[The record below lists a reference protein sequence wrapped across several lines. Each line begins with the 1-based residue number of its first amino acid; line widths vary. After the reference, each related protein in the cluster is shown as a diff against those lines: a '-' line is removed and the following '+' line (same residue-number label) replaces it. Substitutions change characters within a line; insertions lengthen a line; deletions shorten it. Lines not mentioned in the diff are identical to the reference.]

1 MSIQSA
7 TAEPLHIAPRD
18 LAGYVGRHL
27 GYSPW
32 RRVTQHDVDR
42 FADVT
47 DDHQWI
53 HVDPE
58 RAAAGPFGA
67 CVAHGFLTLALLA
80 PLVSQVFEVG
90 GAGHAINHRVDR
102 VRFRAPVPVGSNVR
116 AGVRLASVRSRARSF
131 LEVVVAVSIE
141 LEGGDLACTAEQTT
155 LYPGLG

>member
-1 MSIQSA
+1 M
-7 TAEPLHIAPRD
+7 TAQTAPVEPLRIAPQD
-18 LAGYVGRHL
+18 LAGYVDRHL
-27 GYSPW
+27 GYSAW
-32 RRVTQHDVDR
+32 RRVTQDDLNR

-47 DDHQWI
+47 DDRQWI

-58 RAAAGPFGA
+58 RAAAGPFGT
-67 CVAHGFLTLALLA
+67 CVAHGFLTLALLV
-80 PLVSQVFEVG
+80 PLVSQVFEVR

-102 VRFRAPVPVGSNVR
+102 VRFRTPVPVGSHLR
-116 AGVRLASVRSRARSF
+116 AGVRLASVRSRARSY